1 MHDSDERRRLLESEI
16 ERRLTERFAA
26 LRDEFERLRTESDGR
41 WSGFASRFEQKVSG
55 IVPLDLL
62 PSLLASREA
71 PETGNLLIA
80 EAREL
85 DSAATQVEILRRLL
99 EFGRR
104 HASRVVLLVLRAES
118 WTVWKAAGYSS
129 GNVAQEAVK
138 QVTFP
143 SAGEGPLA
151 RVRDGAPCRLGASN
165 EVSVHLLCADAVDAV
180 VVPMTIGDKVS
191 GALYAD
197 AAPGEEKAFDPEA
210 IAFLTYLAGLLID
223 RLPSRKLRPSPA
235 LREIARVTA
244 PELPPSPTAQEEYDT
259 KMLSLW
265 QEAPESA
272 PEEELRPSS
281 ARVVPGADSFP
292 PASKGARRLT
302 GPLAPPDEDE
312 RHIEAR
318 RFAELLVSEIKL
330 YNEHA
335 VREGRAQG
343 NIYKRL
349 KEEIDLSRQVYDQRI
364 PEAVRAGSD
373 FLREELVRI
382 LADGRAEALGMEV
395 GSSSD

>member
-1 MHDSDERRRLLESEI
+1 MHDSDGRRRLLESEI

-41 WSGFASRFEQKVSG
+41 WSGFASRLEQKIAG
-55 IVPLDLL
+55 IVPVDLL
-62 PSLLASREA
+62 PSLLATNEA
-71 PETGNLLIA
+71 PETGKLSIA
-80 EAREL
+80 EALEL
-85 DSAATQVEILRRLL
+85 DGAATQVEVLQRLL
-99 EFGRR
+99 EIGRR
-104 HASRVVLLVLRAES
+104 RASRVVLLVLRTGS
-118 WTVWKAAGYSS
+118 WTVWKASGYSS
-129 GNVAQEAVK
+129 GAVAQEAVK
-138 QVTFP
+138 QVAIPT
-143 SAGEGPLA
+143 ADEGPLA
-151 RVRDGAPCRLGASN
+151 RVRDGTPCRLGASN
-165 EVSVHLLCADAVDAV
+165 EVSSRLLCSDAVDAV

-197 AAPGEEKAFDPEA
+197 AAAGGEKGFDPEA
-210 IAFLTYLAGLLID
+210 IAFLTYLAGLLIE

-235 LREIARVTA
+235 LREIARVA
-244 PELPPSPTAQEEYDT
+244 AAESPAAPTARENYDT
-259 KMLSLW
+259 EMLSLW
-265 QEAPESA
+265 QEAPEGVPEGA
-272 PEEELRPSS
+272 PPSSS
-281 ARVVPGADSFP
+281 ARVVPGVVSPP
-292 PASKGARRLT
+292 PASTGARRLT
-302 GPLAPPDEDE
+302 GPLAPPDEDEDE

-349 KEEIDLSRQVYDQRI
+349 KEEIDLSRRVYDQRI

-382 LADGRAEALGMEV
+382 LADGRAEALGM
-395 GSSSD
+395 